1 MSKEPQTI
9 DCEQHGQSI
18 GAIVC
23 RHLVNNHGH
32 PLGFVENSA
41 DPNDLQGWCYA
52 CEYFFQQQEDMTR
65 EFKKFCDI
73 AIVCT
78 DCYTDIKSRHSLSA
92 LFGANA

>member
-1 MSKEPQTI
+1 MSIEPQTI

-52 CEYFFQQQEDMTR
+52 CEYFFQQQEDMTE
-65 EFKKFCDI
+65 EFMKFCDG
-73 AIVCT
+73 AVVCI
-78 DCYTDIKSRHSLSA
+78 DCYAAIKSKHSISA